1 MATQIDSKAVVDP
14 SAVIGNNCTIGP
26 FCTVGPNVEV
36 GDDTALQSHV
46 VVGAHTRIGRDCN
59 VFPFV
64 TLGLPAQDLK
74 YVPGTVTYTEIGD
87 RNLIREFVSI
97 HAGTEEGSK
106 TVVGNDCALLAQSH
120 IAHNCDVGN
129 RVIVSHSASVGGHV
143 KLGDHANISA
153 MSAIHQFCHVGRAAM
168 VAGMARVVQDVLP
181 FTIAEGFPAHMR
193 VINKV
198 GMERAGY
205 TAEQISEVR
214 KVFRTLFMREMRL
227 EEGVQQVR
235 DAFGE
240 SENVKL
246 MLDAI
251 DGSQRGLA
259 RPDSAT
265 FEINVGD

>member
-1 MATQIDSKAVVDP
+1 MATQIDTQAVVHP
-14 SAVIGNNCTIGP
+14 SAAVGTNCTIGP
-26 FCTVGPNVEV
+26 FCTIGPNVV
-36 GDDTALQSHV
+36 IGDDTVLQSHV
-46 VVGAHTRIGRDCN
+46 VVGADTSIGRECN

-64 TLGLPAQDLK
+64 PLGLAAQDLK
-74 YVPGTVTYTEIGD
+74 YVPGTITYTEIGD

-129 RVIVSHSASVGGHV
+129 HVIISHSASVGGHV
-143 KLGDHANISA
+143 TLGDHANIGS

-168 VAGMARVVQDVLP
+168 IAGMARVVQDVLP

-198 GMERAGY
+198 GMDRAGY

-227 EEGVQQVR
+227 EEGVRQVR
-235 DAFGE
+235 EDFGE

-246 MLDAI
+246 MLEAI

-265 FEINVGD
+265 FEINLGD

>member
-1 MATQIDSKAVVDP
+1 MATQIDPQAVVDP
-14 SAVIGNNCTIGP
+14 GAEIGNNCRIGP
-26 FCTVGPNVEV
+26 FCTIGPDVQI
-36 GDDTALQSHV
+36 GDDTVLQSHV
-46 VVGAHTRIGRDCN
+46 VVGAHTRIGRQCN

-87 RNLIREFVSI
+87 RAHIREFVSV
-97 HAGTEEGSK
+97 HAGTEEGSR
-106 TVVGNDCALLAQSH
+106 TSVGNDCALLAQSH
-120 IAHNCDVGN
+120 VAHNCLVGN
-129 RVIVSHSASVGGHV
+129 HVIISHSASVGGHV
-143 KLGDHANISA
+143 SLGDHANIGA
-153 MSAIHQFCHVGRAAM
+153 MAAIHQFCHIGRAAM

-214 KVFRTLFMREMRL
+214 KAFRTLFMREMRL
-227 EEGVQQVR
+227 EEGVHQVR
-235 DAFGE
+235 EDFGD
-240 SENVKL
+240 SENVRL
-246 MLDAI
+246 MLGAI

-265 FEINVGD
+265 FEINV